1 MIIQE
6 IQNLLE
12 ESVDLSEFD
21 ILTEDLIELGLTL
34 DDLDSIE
41 IEEIIGTAG
50 AAMLA
55 SKIGAAGAAAAGKAA
70 GIGGAGA
77 IGAIGGTKA
86 GLIAGAGGI
95 ASKTGA
101 GIAGSGM
108 AASAGGY
115 TTISGG
121 LIASNGV
128 LLGIPLAIFAAVA
141 GGMLIYRYLNSIGR
155 LTKVV
160 AAYKQKISQT
170 SDPKTK
176 KKLSD
181 KMNVYQLKLE
191 KAQAAARVKKAKFI
205 QDTKDMNDSLN
216 KLKAEK
222 GDPAKIKKLTDQL
235 QKRNKIMAK
244 LGLIK

>member
-6 IQNLLE
+6 IQSLLE

-21 ILTEDLIELGLTL
+21 ILTEDLAELGLTL
-34 DDLDSIE
+34 DSVE

-50 AAMLA
+50 A
-55 SKIGAAGAAAAGKAA
+55 
-70 GIGGAGA
+70 
-77 IGAIGGTKA
+77 IGAIG
-86 GLIAGAGGI
+86 
-95 ASKTGA
+95 SKTGA

-108 AASAGGY
+108 AANAGGS
-115 TTISGG
+115 TIAGG
-121 LIASNGV
+121 LIASNSV

-155 LTKVV
+155 LTKVI

-170 SDPKTK
+170 TDPTVK

-181 KMNVYQLKLE
+181 KMNEYQLKLE

-205 QDTKDMNDSLN
+205 QDTKDMNESLN
-216 KLKAEK
+216 QLKSQK
-222 GDPAKIKKLTDQL
+222 GDPAKIKKLIDQL